1 LTTTLVTG
9 GLVVTAAGRAHADVL
24 CEDGLIVALGRDL
37 GAGADLVVDARE
49 RYVIPG
55 GVDPHVHLEMPFGGT
70 VTCDDFTSGTIAA
83 AYGGTTSVLDF
94 CIQEHGQ
101 SFPDALAA
109 WHAKVERGAPVAD
122 VGCHMAVTDLDDP
135 ARVAELAEMPAA
147 GVTSLKIFMAYKGAI
162 MVDDAVLLQTL
173 RVGAAS
179 GSLVMVHAEN
189 GDAIDLLIREAL
201 AAGHT
206 EPVWHGRTR
215 PPITEAEATSRAIDL
230 ATLAG
235 ARLFVVHVSCR
246 ESLAP
251 IARARA
257 AGLPVSAET
266 CVQYLLLDESIL
278 DAPGFEGAKA
288 VFTPP
293 PRAAENQEHLWQALE
308 TGILELVSTDH
319 CAFRIADQ
327 KTLGRDDFSKIP
339 NGGPGI
345 EHRLELLHEFGVRA
359 GRLSLERWVEL
370 CCSVPAQRF
379 GMGGRK
385 GTIAVGADADLVVWD
400 PARTRTIAAATH
412 HSAVDYSL
420 YEGVEVRG
428 GAEAVL
434 LRGAPVILG
443 GELVAEPAR
452 GRFLHR
458 DRV

>member
-24 CEDGLIVALGRDL
+24 CEDGIIVAVGRDL
-37 GAGADLVVDARE
+37 GAGADLVLDARE

-135 ARVAELAEMPAA
+135 VRVAELAEMPAA

-206 EPVWHGRTR
+206 EPV
-215 PPITEAEATSRAIDL
+215 
-230 ATLAG
+230 
-235 ARLFVVHVSCR
+235 
-246 ESLAP
+246 
-251 IARARA
+251 
-257 AGLPVSAET
+257 
-266 CVQYLLLDESIL
+266 
-278 DAPGFEGAKA
+278 
-288 VFTPP
+288 
-293 PRAAENQEHLWQALE
+293 
-308 TGILELVSTDH
+308 
-319 CAFRIADQ
+319 
-327 KTLGRDDFSKIP
+327 
-339 NGGPGI
+339 
-345 EHRLELLHEFGVRA
+345 
-359 GRLSLERWVEL
+359 
-370 CCSVPAQRF
+370 
-379 GMGGRK
+379 
-385 GTIAVGADADLVVWD
+385 
-400 PARTRTIAAATH
+400 
-412 HSAVDYSL
+412 
-420 YEGVEVRG
+420 
-428 GAEAVL
+428 
-434 LRGAPVILG
+434 
-443 GELVAEPAR
+443 
-452 GRFLHR
+452 
-458 DRV
+458 